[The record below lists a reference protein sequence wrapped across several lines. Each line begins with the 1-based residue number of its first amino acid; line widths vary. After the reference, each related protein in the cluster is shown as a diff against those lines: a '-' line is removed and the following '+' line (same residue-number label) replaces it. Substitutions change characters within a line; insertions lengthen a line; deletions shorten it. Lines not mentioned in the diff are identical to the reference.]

1 MSKNS
6 ISRSSCHLIDLV
18 PTFMELAGDKS
29 LYPQNLPEL
38 DGVSLVPTFSG
49 KKLKRKDPLFFQY
62 GSWQVIRQNQW
73 KLVQRKKEPWQ
84 LYDLSN
90 DRTEVTDLSLQFPEK
105 VKVMKRKWTEMA
117 KEVGTVVSK

>member
-1 MSKNS
+1 MN
-6 ISRSSCHLIDLV
+6 
-18 PTFMELAGDKS
+18 FKS
-29 LYPQNLPEL
+29 
-38 DGVSLVPTFSG
+38 
-49 KKLKRKDPLFFQY
+49 RKDPLFFQY